1 MKLMNLLVAA
11 AFVCVSATSNA
22 ATHNTP
28 LQHRYD
34 HDAQGRITT
43 RTAYAWNGEDWQ
55 PALQWTYTYTATG
68 YCVEFSR
75 WNHRQGRYEVPV
87 SKAIYEFTP
96 DKTSAYVSIY
106 TRESPA
112 DSYKLT
118 DSLLAAYPDKLP
130 QNFIAGNN

>member
-1 MKLMNLLVAA
+1 MKLISILTVA
-11 AFVCVSATSNA
+11 VLMCTSLTANA
-22 ATHNTP
+22 ANNRTA
-28 LQHRYD
+28 LQHRYE
-34 HDAQGRITT
+34 HDIQGRVTT

-55 PALQWTYTYTATG
+55 PAMQWTYTYTATG
-68 YCVEFSR
+68 YCVELSR
-75 WNHRQGRYEVPV
+75 WNQRQGRYEAPV

>member
-11 AFVCVSATSNA
+11 AFVCLSATSNA
-22 ATHNTP
+22 ATHNTR

-75 WNHRQGRYEVPV
+75 WNHRQGRYEEPL
-87 SKAIYEFTP
+87 SKVVYDFTP
-96 DKTSAYVSIY
+96 DGTAAYVSTY
-106 TRESPA
+106 TRENPA
-112 DSYKLT
+112 DSFRLT
-118 DSLLAAYPDKLP
+118 DSLLVAYPDKLP
-130 QNFIAGNN
+130 VSYIASNN

>member
-75 WNHRQGRYEVPV
+75 WNHRQGRYEEPLSRSSMTSLPMGLPHTSVPTL
-87 SKAIYEFTP
+87 ARI
-96 DKTSAYVSIY
+96 
-106 TRESPA
+106 
-112 DSYKLT
+112 
-118 DSLLAAYPDKLP
+118 LLIPS
-130 QNFIAGNN
+130 G